1 MSRATPSRERR
12 AAARLQFRAYR
23 GPVTPTPDLVSI
35 ALAARAIAAPD
46 ARVAIAGVSGAGKT
60 TLATRLSFVAG
71 IPHTELDALHWGP
84 DWTTRP
90 EFMDDVREL
99 VARDRWITEWQ
110 YRAARATVIERATL
124 LVWLDVPFSTTLA
137 RAVRRTVRR
146 RIRDE
151 ELWNGNREPGIR
163 HAVLRP
169 DGVIRWAISTR
180 RKYRALVA
188 ATRAKRPELPVLRLR
203 TQRDVEALI
212 DAVSTTQD

>member
-1 MSRATPSRERR
+1 MLDCSS
-12 AAARLQFRAYR
+12 RAYR
-23 GPVTPTPDLVSI
+23 GRVTLAPDFVSI

-60 TLATRLSFVAG
+60 TLASRLSSVAG

-84 DWTTRP
+84 DWTARP
-90 EFMDDVREL
+90 EFLNDVREL

-137 RAVRRTVRR
+137 RVVGRTVHR
-146 RIRDE
+146 RIRKVQ
-151 ELWNGNREPGIR
+151 LWNGNREPGIR
-163 HAVLRP
+163 HAVLQRE
-169 DGVIRWAISTR
+169 GVIRWAISTR
-180 RKYRALVA
+180 GKYRALVDTA
-188 ATRAKRPELPVLRLR
+188 RSERPELPVLRLR
-203 TQRDVEALI
+203 SRHDVEALL